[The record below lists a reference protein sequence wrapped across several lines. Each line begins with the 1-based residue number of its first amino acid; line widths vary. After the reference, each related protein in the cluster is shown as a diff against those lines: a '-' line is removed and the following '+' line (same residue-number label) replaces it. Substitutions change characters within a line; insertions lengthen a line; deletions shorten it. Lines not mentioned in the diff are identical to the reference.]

1 MQLRMG
7 GRALISEGTKKGV
20 SKKSSIAV
28 LIKTLFKFTRPLKL
42 QNVIEIE
49 FMSIQPGAGGLISGV
64 NGHISGW
71 GLMSRRLRYRPFA
84 LVDHVIN
91 FR

>member
-7 GRALISEGTKKGV
+7 GGRLYPSELKKA
-20 SKKSSIAV
+20 SQKKSSIAV
-28 LIKTLFKFTRPLKL
+28 LIKTLFY
-42 QNVIEIE
+42 VIENE
-49 FMSIQPGAGGLISGV
+49 FISIQAGGLISGV

>member
-7 GRALISEGTKKGV
+7 GGRLYPRGLKKA
-20 SKKSSIAV
+20 SHKKSSIAV

-49 FMSIQPGAGGLISGV
+49 FMSIQPGVGGLISGV